1 MQTSK
6 NSPRKNSP
14 RKTSPRKTSP
24 RKISPR
30 KKQKMI
36 LMFLEQLRGT
46 NLSTQ
51 DRDKFWKKSKD
62 EIERCFGSKLCRLE
76 KHLVI
81 LKSERVTA
89 AISKYRETMGF
100 DETMTPVDVIM
111 HVILQVNLQVFMV
124 PPPHDQYQHYT
135 GH

>member
-1 MQTSK
+1 
-6 NSPRKNSP
+6 
-14 RKTSPRKTSP
+14 
-24 RKISPR
+24 
-30 KKQKMI
+30 MI

-111 HVILQVNLQVFMV
+111 HVILQVNLQLFMV
-124 PPPHDQYQHYT
+124 TARPVPALHRVVDLILDRVLDT
-135 GH
+135 GLD